1 MPNKDLEGNILK
13 CSSLLNPEFEVE
25 ENSTIEPEKSKMNP
39 ARRNSEEIRFENRI
53 LEESNI
59 SGKGFLIILVS
70 VLGS

>member
-25 ENSTIEPEKSKMNP
+25 ENSTIEPEKSKINL
-39 ARRNSEEIRFENRI
+39 ARRNSEEIRFENWI
-53 LEESNI
+53 LEESKI
-59 SGKGFLIILVS
+59 SEKGFLIILVS